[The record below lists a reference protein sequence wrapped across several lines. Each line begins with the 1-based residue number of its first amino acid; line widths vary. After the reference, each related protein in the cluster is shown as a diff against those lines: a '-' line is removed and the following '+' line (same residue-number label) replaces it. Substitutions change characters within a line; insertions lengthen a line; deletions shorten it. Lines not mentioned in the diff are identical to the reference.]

1 MTHQETL
8 NNYLNE
14 IANDLGG
21 FIGASIVDLDT
32 GMSLAST
39 SRYSNFDLDVAA
51 AYNSE
56 MVKSKFKA
64 MDALHIAPGSL
75 QDMLLTL
82 EDQFHLIKILDNNLF
97 VYVAAF
103 SAQTNLALMRTVV
116 NSGLKKYQLS

>member
-1 MTHQETL
+1 MSHQETL
-8 NNYLNE
+8 HNYLNE
-14 IANDLGG
+14 IASDLGG

-32 GMSLAST
+32 GMSLAT
-39 SRYSNFDLDVAA
+39 NSRYPNFDLDVAA

-64 MDALHIAPGSL
+64 MDALNIPRTGL

-82 EDQFHLIKILDNNLF
+82 NDQFHLIKMMDNNLF

-103 SAQTNLALMRTVV
+103 SDQTNLALMRNVV
-116 NSGLKKYQLS
+116 KSGLNKHGLS